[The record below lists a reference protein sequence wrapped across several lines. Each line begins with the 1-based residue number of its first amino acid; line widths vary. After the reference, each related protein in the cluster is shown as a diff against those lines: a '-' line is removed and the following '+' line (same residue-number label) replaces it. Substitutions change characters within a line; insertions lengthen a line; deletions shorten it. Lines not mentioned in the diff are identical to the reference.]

1 MDRFVKV
8 LSVNAAVLGGGAE
21 KSALSLHESYLARG
35 VESMLAVA
43 NYNAEADGVMEI
55 PRDAY
60 RSAWA
65 RRLIAAAWRVQGG
78 YTAHSAVLAALSR
91 GLRVAAE
98 PDRWLRVARG
108 YEDFDFPWT
117 KHLLDLAPFMP
128 DIVHLHN
135 LHGGYFDIRALPAIS
150 AQVPTVIT
158 MHDVWLLTGHCAQP
172 FECLRWK
179 EGCGSCPDLRRYVS
193 IRADKSAENLE
204 VKRRSLL
211 SSRVALVAP
220 SQWMLSMA
228 DDAGFLAEEREARVI
243 YNGIDT
249 EGDYFVPGNRE
260 EARARLG
267 LPMEKKIALV
277 VAKGAFSNPLKGFST
292 FVRALGELPASIAE
306 DLLVIVLGEDTGG
319 QEGMRLA
326 GGPVEVRGVPFVV
339 DSAVV
344 GDYYRAAD
352 VFVNPSLAESFSLVN
367 VEAMACGIPVIAND
381 IGGIPEIVLHG
392 KTGIC
397 VKAGSSKE
405 FASGLERLLSDEGLR
420 REYASEGI
428 RRARSKFTLDRQ
440 VGYHL
445 DYYSELRES
454 FDSASASHKGAVFLS
469 ARS

>member
-1 MDRFVKV
+1 MKV

-21 KSALSLHESYLARG
+21 RVALSLHESYLARG
-35 VESMLAVA
+35 VESILAVA
-43 NYNAEADGVMEI
+43 SYNAEADGVMEI

-65 RRLIAAAWRVQGG
+65 RRLLAAAWQVQGG
-78 YTAHSAVLAALSR
+78 YTASSRVRAMLSR

-98 PDRWLRVARG
+98 PGRWLHVARG

-117 KHLLDLAPFMP
+117 EHLLNLAPFIP

-150 AQVPTVIT
+150 AQIPTVIT
-158 MHDVWLLTGHCAQP
+158 MHDTWLLTGHCAQP
-172 FECLRWK
+172 SECSRWK
-179 EGCGSCPDLRRYVS
+179 EGCVSCPDLRRYVP
-193 IRADKSAENLE
+193 IKADKSAENLE
-204 VKRRSLL
+204 VKRHALL

-228 DDAGFLAEEREARVI
+228 EEAGLLADGRKARVI

-249 EGDYFVPGNRE
+249 EGDFAPGNCE

-267 LPMEKKIALV
+267 LPMEKKIALLA
-277 VAKGAFSNPLKGFST
+277 AKGVFGNPLKGFST
-292 FVRALGELPASIAE
+292 FVKALEELPASIAE
-306 DLLVIVLGEDTGG
+306 DLLAIVLGEDMGG

-326 GGPVEVRGVPFVV
+326 GGLAEVRGVPFVT
-339 DSAVV
+339 DPSALA
-344 GDYYRAAD
+344 DYYRAAD
-352 VFVNPSLAESFSLVN
+352 VFVNPSLAESFSLVT
-367 VEAMACGIPVIAND
+367 VEAMACGAPVIASD

-397 VKAGSSKE
+397 FTASSSE
-405 FASGLERLLSDEGLR
+405 ELASGLARLLSDEGLR

-428 RRARSKFTLDRQ
+428 RRVKSKFTLQ
-440 VGYHL
+440 KQAGYCL
-445 DYYSELRES
+445 EYYNELRES
-454 FDSASASHKGAVFLS
+454 FDSATAGVGVTC
-469 ARS
+469 

>member
-1 MDRFVKV
+1 MKV

-35 VESMLAVA
+35 VESVLAVA

-65 RRLIAAAWRVQGG
+65 RELLRAAWRVQGG
-78 YTAHSAVLAALSR
+78 YTARPGVRATLSR

-108 YEDFDFPWT
+108 HEDFDFPWT
-117 KHLLDLAPFMP
+117 KHLLDLSPFLP

-135 LHGGYFDIRALPAIS
+135 LHGGYFDVRALPAIS

-158 MHDVWLLTGHCAQP
+158 LHDTWLLTGHCAQP
-172 FECLRWK
+172 LECLRWK
-179 EGCGSCPDLRRYVS
+179 TGCGSCPDLKRYVP

-211 SSRVALVAP
+211 SSEVALVAP

-228 DDAGFLAEEREARVI
+228 EKAGLLTEGREARVI
-243 YNGIDT
+243 YNGIDA
-249 EGDYFVPGNRE
+249 EGVFVPGNLE

-267 LPMEKKIALV
+267 LPMGKKIALV
-277 VAKGAFSNPLKGFST
+277 VAKGAFSNPLKGFGVLSA
-292 FVRALGELPASIAE
+292 ALSELPVEVAK
-306 DLLVIVLGEDTGG
+306 DLLVLVLGEDTSG
-319 QEGMRLA
+319 QGERFA
-326 GGPVEVRGVPFVV
+326 GSPVEVRGVPFASDPMVL
-339 DSAVV
+339 A
-344 GDYYRAAD
+344 DYYRAAD
-352 VFVNPSLAESFSLVN
+352 VFVNPSLAESFSLVT
-367 VEAMACGIPVIAND
+367 VEAMACGIPVIASD

-397 VKAGSSKE
+397 AKAGSSKE
-405 FASGLERLLSDEGLR
+405 FASGLVRLLSDEGLR
-420 REYASEGI
+420 REYAMAGV
-428 RRARSKFTLDRQ
+428 RRVKSKFTLDRQ
-440 VGYHL
+440 VGYYL
-445 DYYSELRES
+445 DYFRELCERS
-454 FDSASASHKGAVFLS
+454 DSSSASHKGQ
-469 ARS
+469 